1 MSKQEMLA
9 KILKLLYGY
18 DNKGLYEGYI
28 KMIHPNTRRRLYI
41 GPKGGIKRGQYLADS
56 KYDSYL
62 SYRLLRDWANY
73 KYDQE

>member
-1 MSKQEMLA
+1 MSKQEIFE
-9 KILKLLYGY
+9 KILRSVYGY

-28 KMIHPNTRRRLYI
+28 KMIHPNTRTRLYI

-62 SYRLLRDWANY
+62 PGHLMRRYTRF
-73 KYDQE
+73 